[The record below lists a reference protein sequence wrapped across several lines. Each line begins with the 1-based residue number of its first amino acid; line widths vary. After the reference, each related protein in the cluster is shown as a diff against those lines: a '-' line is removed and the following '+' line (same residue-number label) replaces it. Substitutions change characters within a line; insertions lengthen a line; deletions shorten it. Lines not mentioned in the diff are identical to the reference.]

1 MGNTDKFDVI
11 ADNYDSPE
19 RMRIAEISS
28 DALREYLDD
37 SKNKSA
43 IDFGCGTGLVGISL
57 INEFKHMLFLDT
69 SQNMIS
75 VVDRKI
81 NEAGIVNASSLCFD
95 FETSDSETVNADY
108 IFMAQVLLHIRDYK
122 SVLQKLHGILN
133 EEGHILIV
141 DFDKN
146 DNIASDL
153 VHNGF
158 DHDDLR
164 DAMLDIGYRD
174 IEIRTIYSGEKIF
187 MGKDAS
193 MFILHARK

>member
-57 INEFKHMLFLDT
+57 INEFRHMLFLDT

-81 NEAGIVNASSLCFD
+81 NEAGIVNANSLCFD

-158 DHDDLR
+158 DHYELR
-164 DAMLDIGYRD
+164 DSMLDIGYRD

-193 MFILHARK
+193 MFILRARK

>member
-57 INEFKHMLFLDT
+57 INEFRHMLFLDT

-81 NEAGIVNASSLCFD
+81 NEAGIVNANSLCFD

-122 SVLQKLHGILN
+122 SVLQKLHG
-133 EEGHILIV
+133 
-141 DFDKN
+141 
-146 DNIASDL
+146 
-153 VHNGF
+153 
-158 DHDDLR
+158 
-164 DAMLDIGYRD
+164 
-174 IEIRTIYSGEKIF
+174 
-187 MGKDAS
+187 
-193 MFILHARK
+193 

>member
-57 INEFKHMLFLDT
+57 INEFRHMLFLDT

-81 NEAGIVNASSLCFD
+81 NEAGIVNANSLCFD

-108 IFMAQVLLHIRDYK
+108 IFMAQVLLHIKDYK

-158 DHDDLR
+158 DHYELR
-164 DAMLDIGYRD
+164 DSMLDIGYRD
-174 IEIRTIYSGEKIF
+174 IEMTIYSGEKIF